1 MLGILLKHKK
11 DLPHYCHELNSL
23 TKTISTFSKINHST
37 HFWFK
42 KKHDFPLEEEE
53 IMFFAFYRIIE
64 PIAGKYFLII
74 SDLVGV

>member
-11 DLPHYCHELNSL
+11 ISPHCHELNSL

-42 KKHDFPLEEEE
+42 KNMIFLWKKRNHVLL
-53 IMFFAFYRIIE
+53 YRIVE
-64 PIAGKYFLII
+64 PITGKYFLII